1 MYKTYTLDN
10 LVIGKSNH
18 IAFRSIENSLTNMGV
33 QNNPLTLYGASGSG
47 KTYLAH
53 IWMKHVV
60 QARQSAIH
68 LSAMEFIDQYVFAL
82 SNQTEDEFRNDIIK
96 CDLLIIDDLQHFVG
110 RFGSQ
115 DELCLILDQRIAN
128 DKQTIFT
135 SSKHP
140 KSLDWNSLLL
150 ESRLLSGLNIEL
162 QLPDTSMQIQIL
174 KKKLMAVGVEI
185 SEDLL
190 ARAIENTNGN
200 GWIIEGVAKQ
210 IFDMSMQRIEINE
223 NTVVSLLQV

>member
-53 IWMKHVV
+53 IWVKHVV

-96 CDLLIIDDLQHFVG
+96 CDLLIIDDLQHCVG

-210 IFDMSMQRIEINE
+210 IFDMSRQRIEINE